1 MFLALA
7 VLACVIPAQA
17 SAASNSSVPDVPAS
31 FWAHAQITWA
41 VKAGWVP
48 LHKNGTFAPGRDA
61 TRTAAAR
68 VLANLNQQQHGVAV
82 SDDPFQQAVDGGWIG
97 AGPGPGSTLTQ
108 LQFDRGIVRV
118 MGLKNDSI
126 RLRQITAAD
135 GWKPKLPTGFAAEQI
150 VRDIGARWN
159 VPFGADNWET
169 WPSSTLRRA
178 NLAVQ
183 AYLLGHLP
191 SYWQSSVD
199 TQMNVVHALPEY
211 PPLKKAVLGYALKW
225 AGAPY
230 IWGGSSDQPQDPFG
244 LPAAAGFDC
253 SGYVWWVMKRAY
265 TVPGKTWDGT
275 AKIPWRTTY
284 DMAAHLPVAKRITY
298 KQPEARRHPV
308 LEQQRTAR
316 RADQLERRRPHRH
329 LPRERLDD
337 QQPRQRRGR
346 HHQLHGPR
354 CRLVPR
360 QLRVR
365 LAGHAGRRV
374 SSPAR

>member
-1 MFLALA
+1 M
-7 VLACVIPAQA
+7 
-17 SAASNSSVPDVPAS
+17 D
-31 FWAHAQITWA
+31 
-41 VKAGWVP
+41 
-48 LHKNGTFAPGRDA
+48 
-61 TRTAAAR
+61 
-68 VLANLNQQQHGVAV
+68 
-82 SDDPFQQAVDGGWIG
+82 
-97 AGPGPGSTLTQ
+97 TQ
-108 LQFDRGIVRV
+108 L
-118 MGLKNDSI
+118 
-126 RLRQITAAD
+126 
-135 GWKPKLPTGFAAEQI
+135 
-150 VRDIGARWN
+150 
-159 VPFGADNWET
+159 
-169 WPSSTLRRA
+169 
-178 NLAVQ
+178 
-183 AYLLGHLP
+183 
-191 SYWQSSVD
+191 
-199 TQMNVVHALPEY
+199 NVVHALPAY

-253 SGYVWWVMKRAY
+253 SGFVWWVMKRSY

-284 DMAAHLPVAKRITY
+284 DMAAHLPVAKRVTY
-298 KQPEARRHPV
+298 KHLRPGDILFWSSSAPHGV
-308 LEQQRTAR
+308 LTK
-316 RADQLERRRPHRH
+316 LERRRPHRH

-374 SSPAR
+374 SIPAR

>member
-17 SAASNSSVPDVPAS
+17 SAASNPSVPDVPAS
-31 FWAHAQITWA
+31 FWAHAQIMWS
-41 VKAGWVP
+41 VNAGWVP

-68 VLANLNQQQHGVAV
+68 VLASLNQQQHGVAV

-97 AGPGPGSTLTQ
+97 AGLGPGSTLTQ

-118 MGLKNDSI
+118 MGLKKDSI

-135 GWKPKLPTGFAAEQI
+135 GWKPKLPTGFAVEQI

-191 SYWQSSVD
+191 SYWQSVRG
-199 TQMNVVHALPEY
+199 HAAER
-211 PPLKKAVLGYALKW
+211 
-225 AGAPY
+225 GARAAEV
-230 IWGGSSDQPQDPFG
+230 
-244 LPAAAGFDC
+244 PAAEEG
-253 SGYVWWVMKRAY
+253 RARLRAE
-265 TVPGKTWDGT
+265 VGGR
-275 AKIPWRTTY
+275 AL
-284 DMAAHLPVAKRITY
+284 HL
-298 KQPEARRHPV
+298 
-308 LEQQRTAR
+308 
-316 RADQLERRRPHRH
+316 
-329 LPRERLDD
+329 
-337 QQPRQRRGR
+337 G
-346 HHQLHGPR
+346 
-354 CRLVPR
+354 R
-360 QLRVR
+360 QLRPAAGSVR
-365 LAGHAGRRV
+365 ASRRRRLRLLGLRVVGDEALLHGAGEDLGRHREDPV
-374 SSPAR
+374 AHHVRHGRAPPGREAHHLQAA